1 MPEARP
7 DRPKIDDVSHVRPK
21 GLSHLICR
29 SGRFDS
35 FSPSSSHALFS
46 RSAAVEALF
55 SLASS
60 SLRFSASSPSYYTVV
75 ICTNRPVAR
84 LFTFVS
90 PATPLALET
99 SQTQNN

>member
-1 MPEARP
+1 MPEARQ

-21 GLSHLICR
+21 GLSHLICW

-35 FSPSSSHALFS
+35 FSPSFSHALFC
-46 RSAAVEALF
+46 RSAAVETLS
-55 SLASS
+55 SLAPS
-60 SLRFSASSPSYYTVV
+60 SLIFSASSPSCYTVV

-99 SQTQNN
+99 PKTQNN